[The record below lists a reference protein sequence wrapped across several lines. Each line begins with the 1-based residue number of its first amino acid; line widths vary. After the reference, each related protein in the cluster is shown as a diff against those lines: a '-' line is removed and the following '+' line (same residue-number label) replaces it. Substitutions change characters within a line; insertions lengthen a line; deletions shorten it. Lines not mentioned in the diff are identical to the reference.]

1 MPPFVAVAL
10 WHPLWRSLDRHA
22 LQRFIEANKAELGT
36 QEFWIDEAGFG
47 NRTPVGSPHHVWSAI
62 FAASDTPEFGYV
74 GARARLYMIPKDTGP
89 DDVSRFMR
97 ELKLR
102 RERAVEQ

>member
-1 MPPFVAVAL
+1 
-10 WHPLWRSLDRHA
+10 
-22 LQRFIEANKAELGT
+22 
-36 QEFWIDEAGFG
+36 
-47 NRTPVGSPHHVWSAI
+47 
-62 FAASDTPEFGYV
+62 
-74 GARARLYMIPKDTGP
+74 MIPKDTGP